1 MQTNSKGEPNLKTV
15 LITGATRGLGLAM
28 VQALEVLPDV
38 RIVMAV
44 RDVEAAERVAKT
56 LRHAVRVVR
65 LDMSK
70 MDDVM
75 AFAQAWNEPIWALI
89 QNAGLQLTGPTST
102 TVDGFEETLAVN
114 FLAPTWLTIALL
126 PHLKGARVM
135 SIGSGTHNPDSR
147 MASVFGFRGGRFTTV
162 HALARGETDAISD
175 AQRGRDRYATSK
187 LLVTAATMELAR
199 RHPETSFI
207 TFDPGMM
214 PGTGLARTAPW
225 IGRLAWSTVLRWLVP
240 FLPDASS
247 TARSAA
253 AARTLLQRETL
264 TNGGVYNFEA
274 EPSTRVW
281 RALDD
286 ASLGRVVL
294 DQTHAL
300 LEPKWPQGLK
310 PERAASSMT

>member
-1 MQTNSKGEPNLKTV
+1 
-15 LITGATRGLGLAM
+15 M
-28 VQALEVLPDV
+28 VD
-38 RIVMAV
+38 
-44 RDVEAAERVAKT
+44 
-56 LRHAVRVVR
+56 
-65 LDMSK
+65 
-70 MDDVM
+70 
-75 AFAQAWNEPIWALI
+75 
-89 QNAGLQLTGPTST
+89 
-102 TVDGFEETLAVN
+102 
-114 FLAPTWLTIALL
+114 
-126 PHLKGARVM
+126 
-135 SIGSGTHNPDSR
+135 
-147 MASVFGFRGGRFTTV
+147 
-162 HALARGETDAISD
+162 
-175 AQRGRDRYATSK
+175 
-187 LLVTAATMELAR
+187 
-199 RHPETSFI
+199 
-207 TFDPGMM
+207 
-214 PGTGLARTAPW
+214 
-225 IGRLAWSTVLRWLVP
+225 VLRWLAP

>member
-28 VQALEVLPDV
+28 VQALDALPDV

-44 RDVEAAERVAKT
+44 RDVEAGERVAKT
-56 LRHAVRVVR
+56 LRHPARVMR

-70 MDDVM
+70 LADVM
-75 AFAQAWNEPIWALI
+75 AFAEAWNEPIWALI

-102 TVDGFEETLAVN
+102 TADGFEETLTVN
-114 FLAPTWLTIALL
+114 FLSPTWLTLALL

-135 SIGSGTHNPDSR
+135 NIGSGTHNPDTR
-147 MASVFGFRGGRFTTV
+147 MASIFGFRGGRFTTV
-162 HALARGETDAISD
+162 AELAQGKTDATSD

-199 RHPETSFI
+199 RHPETTFI
-207 TFDPGMM
+207 TFDPGLM

-225 IGRLAWSTVLRWLVP
+225 IGRLVWSTVLRWLVP

-247 TARSAA
+247 TTRSAT
-253 AARTLLQRETL
+253 AARTLLQREKL

-281 RALDD
+281 RGLGD
-286 ASLGRVVL
+286 ASLGRAIL

-300 LEPKWPQGLK
+300 LQPNWPLRLK
-310 PERAASSMT
+310 QERAASSTT

>member
-1 MQTNSKGEPNLKTV
+1 MNSKSEPQLKTV
-15 LITGATRGLGLAM
+15 LITGATRGLGLSI
-28 VQALEVLPDV
+28 VEALDALPDV

-44 RDVEAAERVAKT
+44 RDVEAGQRVAQA
-56 LRHAVRVVR
+56 LNHPARVMH

-75 AFAQAWNEPIWALI
+75 AFAEAWNEPIWALI

-102 TVDGFEETLAVN
+102 TADGFEETLAVN
-114 FLAPTWLTIALL
+114 FLAPTWLTLALF

-135 SIGSGTHNPDSR
+135 NIGSGTHNPDTR
-147 MASVFGFRGGRFTTV
+147 MARVFGFRGGRFTTV
-162 HALARGETDAISD
+162 AALARGETDARSD

-199 RHPETSFI
+199 RHPETTFI
-207 TFDPGMM
+207 TFDPGLM

-225 IGRLAWSTVLRWLVP
+225 IARLAWSTVLRWLVP
-240 FLPDASS
+240 LLPDAT

-253 AARTLLQRETL
+253 AARTLLLREEL
-264 TNGGVYNFEA
+264 TSGGVYNFEA

-281 RALDD
+281 RGLDD
-286 ASLGRVVL
+286 ASLARAVL

-300 LEPKWPQGLK
+300 LQPRWPLQLK
-310 PERAASSMT
+310 PERAASTT